1 MCIHHR
7 QELVPAVQDVID
19 SGVLPV
25 LKKLLI
31 SEESEDELIL
41 RVINLLEGLAGGT
54 LDQLRVV
61 VDEELLQQLAPICRF
76 RFQEFYYDIPEGVS
90 SLLEAACFTCMR
102 EGDRAF
108 LNRAMEFM
116 VPLADFKPKV
126 TASFMCRIVIMWNKK
141 FKFSSLVVTEFFPR
155 FFDWLSSA
163 DKWMKEDICQS
174 MKYVAYDQ
182 KAARMAFDS
191 GVLPKVVNLLDANH
205 GEHAE
210 DVFAVLNW
218 FARFYPEEVSDACFP
233 RDRSLGLYAK
243 VADMTVA
250 NRWSEHRRILDLL
263 TKLLKKGHAKVFY
276 GTDWIPYLVKA
287 AQLPEIRELQ
297 EQAQGEPDAGKI
309 DDLPEYVRR
318 HMEFRACHLIAKI
331 TLDTLQSKPA
341 EVARL
346 VKQGVIVPLCRY
358 LKHEPNTHVP
368 LHGRWPPV
376 DDDEYDEYNIS
387 EDDCLISSPLLALV
401 GIFHFGALDKYQRHQ
416 FVNKYG
422 RDILA
427 AGGIEGARTFKGS
440 CKPDYAEQAGFFL
453 LQLEAMQAS
462 LSA

>member
-1 MCIHHR
+1 MTKHIKYLNHRLGSVLPMNLKQILQSATDQETKICALKKTSETLPGSKCMCIHHR

-155 FFDWLSSA
+155 FFDW
-163 DKWMKEDICQS
+163 
-174 MKYVAYDQ
+174 
-182 KAARMAFDS
+182 R
-191 GVLPKVVNLLDANH
+191 
-205 GEHAE
+205 
-210 DVFAVLNW
+210 
-218 FARFYPEEVSDACFP
+218 
-233 RDRSLGLYAK
+233 
-243 VADMTVA
+243 
-250 NRWSEHRRILDLL
+250 
-263 TKLLKKGHAKVFY
+263 
-276 GTDWIPYLVKA
+276 
-287 AQLPEIRELQ
+287 
-297 EQAQGEPDAGKI
+297 
-309 DDLPEYVRR
+309 
-318 HMEFRACHLIAKI
+318 
-331 TLDTLQSKPA
+331 
-341 EVARL
+341 
-346 VKQGVIVPLCRY
+346 
-358 LKHEPNTHVP
+358 
-368 LHGRWPPV
+368 
-376 DDDEYDEYNIS
+376 
-387 EDDCLISSPLLALV
+387 
-401 GIFHFGALDKYQRHQ
+401 
-416 FVNKYG
+416 
-422 RDILA
+422 
-427 AGGIEGARTFKGS
+427 
-440 CKPDYAEQAGFFL
+440 
-453 LQLEAMQAS
+453 
-462 LSA
+462 